1 MKLTINLV
9 GAGNVAWHLS
19 NAFSNTDYTIKQV
32 YSRTQDKAQ
41 RLANTF
47 GFKAVNKLADFDET
61 NVIILAVDDNQ
72 IETVANELP
81 NPFDALVIHTSGSVS
96 IDALKA
102 HKNAA
107 VFWMIQSL
115 TAGKKTDYSQ
125 IPIIVHYSNTNA
137 NNIVNELAR
146 TISSKVHILAD
157 TERRKMHLAAVMANN
172 FTNHLFDLM
181 KQFTHQNELDFS
193 LLKPIIDSTIENAI
207 NGDPNLLQTGPAI
220 RRDHKTLQ
228 AHQQLLTHNKTL
240 ASVYEA
246 LTNSIQQNHKNL

>member
-1 MKLTINLV
+1 MRLTINLV

-19 NAFSNTDYTIKQV
+19 NAFSNSDYTIKQV
-32 YSRTQDKAQ
+32 YSRTLNKAQ

-47 GFKAVNKLADFDET
+47 GFEAVNKLTDFDES

-72 IETVANELP
+72 IETVSNELP
-81 NPFDALVIHTSGSVS
+81 NRFDAVIIHTSGSVS
-96 IDALKA
+96 IDALQA

-115 TAGKKTDYSQ
+115 TSGKKIDYSQ

-137 NNIVNELAR
+137 NHVVNELAR

-172 FTNHLFDLM
+172 FTNHLFGLM
-181 KQFTHQNELDFS
+181 KQFAAQNELDFA
-193 LLKPIIDSTIENAI
+193 LLKPIIDSTVASAI
-207 NGDPNLLQTGPAI
+207 NGDPLLLQTGPAI

-228 AHQQLLTHNKTL
+228 AHQQLLTHNKML
-240 ASVYEA
+240 ATVYET
-246 LTNSIQQNHKNL
+246 LTNSIQQSHKNL

>member
-32 YSRTQDKAQ
+32 YSRTYDKAQ

-47 GFKAVNKLADFDET
+47 GFEAVNNPANFDEA

-72 IETVANELP
+72 IETVANDLP
-81 NPFDALVIHTSGSVS
+81 NPFDAVVIHTSGSVS
-96 IDALKA
+96 IDALKT

-115 TAGKKTDYSQ
+115 TTGKKINYSE

-137 NNIVNELAR
+137 NHVVNELAR

-157 TERRKMHLAAVMANN
+157 TERRKMHLAAVVANN
-172 FTNHLFDLM
+172 FTNHLLGLM
-181 KQFTHQNELDFS
+181 KQFAQQNELDFA
-193 LLKPIIDSTIENAI
+193 LLKPIINSTIESAVE
-207 NGDPNLLQTGPAI
+207 GDPLQLQTGPAI

-228 AHQQLLTHNKTL
+228 AHQQLLAGNKTL

-246 LTNSIQQNHKNL
+246 LTNSIQQSYKNI